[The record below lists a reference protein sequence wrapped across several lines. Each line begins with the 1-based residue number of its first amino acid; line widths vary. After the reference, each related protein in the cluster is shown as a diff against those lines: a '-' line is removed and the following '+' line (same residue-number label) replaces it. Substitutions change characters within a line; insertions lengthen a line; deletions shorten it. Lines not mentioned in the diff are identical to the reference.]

1 MLDGFKAHLRKTLTH
16 SRLLQLDW
24 SEEMGSMTE
33 EEIGKLNLKSGKELL
48 RTKKDQVQQAKV
60 LSKEEAKIRKERA
73 REEVKAAK
81 KAWEAARD
89 RAKEEERYQKHLEQ
103 KQAEDAY
110 VAQRDALSAQKK
122 VTKVH

>member
-1 MLDGFKAHLRKTLTH
+1 MGDTDIPRKDMLRTTMLEGFKDMLRKTLTT

-60 LSKEEAKIRKERA
+60 LSREEAKILKERA
-73 REEVKAAK
+73 RDEAKAAK
-81 KAWEAARD
+81 KSWEEARD
-89 RAKEEERYQKHLEQ
+89 RQKEEERYKKHL
-103 KQAEDAY
+103 A
-110 VAQRDALSAQKK
+110 
-122 VTKVH
+122 